1 MKVYVVGADATRP
14 SGLLAS
20 PYMEKEM
27 QVLGYQPELLSV
39 RDAGGF
45 FKALQNCAQPDAL
58 ILCPLSG
65 NLQLDAACIQAVAQV
80 CQRELE
86 PNEGAVKHLVKRQK
100 LSQEQAQQL
109 ALLPQ
114 GARVFPC
121 HQSALPGFEA
131 AGEGFHIVV
140 MPSDPEEQISLF
152 FSYLFQ
158 ILKKASASPCV
169 VRVARVMEMD
179 AAQVEQALAELLDAQ
194 SPCVAVYPKKSEV
207 IVRICDNSADR
218 SKAAQRCTAALQ
230 AVTERLG
237 DCVYG
242 IDVNSIEHAVMAKCA
257 KKNIR
262 LAFAESGSAG
272 LAAKRF
278 GNADKEG
285 KLVASTYSCRPEEMD
300 LEKLGINDKIGKTFG
315 PVSANVAAAMA
326 LGASKQ
332 EQKDLMGLSVT
343 LPNAAVKTRKAYIA
357 AVLNGRCLM
366 QELDAGN
373 YRSLTQM
380 TADAVARLFNMARKL
395 ADSYPQ
401 APQNSCDAEEAVLQ
415 GMEVVPQNAALAA
428 AATTAVAGKKRRGK
442 KQKQEQDAPASKAPK
457 GFKGILYRLFPNRD
471 DVGFEKVRKIL
482 LWVCVLVFC
491 GSVFYLV
498 DFGAQNKK
506 SQENVVALQNRMEEA
521 EKVDSE
527 GRTDVPPGYPDDY
540 LTKFADFWKENEDI
554 KGWLQ
559 IEGTNVNFPVVQ
571 TSDNDYY
578 HRLGFNKEYDYYG
591 TPYIDYECDVKT
603 PSTNLIIYG
612 HNIRN
617 DGQMFNDLTKYKQL
631 SFYKEHPLIDF
642 DSVYEEGEYKI
653 FAAFIVNTL
662 PEHDNGDVFQ
672 YNHFVNAENE
682 EEFNAFVDEV
692 RRRSLFDTSV
702 DVEYG
707 DELLTLSTCTYE
719 FKEARFVV
727 VARRVRD
734 GEDSKVDVDQAVVN
748 EDAYYPAVYAS
759 AAEYA
764 AKLGQVKGITI
775 DGDRT
780 INLEVGQTATLTA
793 SVTPA
798 DAEIKTCT
806 WDSSNTSVATVD
818 KNTGVVTAVGAGTT
832 QITASADDGGYVDNI
847 TINVTGSGTELTGIT
862 LSSTTLNL
870 QQGSTQT
877 LSATLEPADAQASLT
892 WKSSDDSIVR
902 IEGSGNSVQLTG
914 VNTGTAN
921 ITVASSDGKISAACA
936 VTVSGNSTEN
946 PGIVFAQTSLTLT
959 AGQTQNVRLTV
970 TPSGADVGDITWSA
984 SSGAISVPSSAS
996 GTEVTVT
1003 AQQAGQAVLTATT
1016 ASGLQ
1021 ASCTITVQ
1029 EQSSQNEQTGSVSL
1043 TINPLTLNPG
1053 DEGQLQYSVNPAG
1066 TQLSWSSSNPRVA
1079 DVDDNGYVTTIVS
1092 LSQTTNVTITAT
1104 AADGSSAQTTVTVL
1118 GSGGGSSSGQTTG
1131 NTQTSDNTQD
1141 NTQQGNEEQG
1151 GYEGDLGLYA
1161 AQSYMEVESGYTKL
1175 IDLYVDRPEGEVTVE
1190 CSSSDRNVAR
1200 VDDEGMVTGV
1210 GPGDATI
1217 TITATDVNTGE
1228 YQTITVDVSVSGG
1241 GGYGTSDPTP
1251 DEGESRPSGGY
1262 GTSDDRG

>member
-1 MKVYVVGADATRP
+1 
-14 SGLLAS
+14 
-20 PYMEKEM
+20 MEKEM
-27 QVLGYQPELLSV
+27 RVLGYQPELLSV

-65 NLQLDAACIQAVAQV
+65 NLQQDAACIQAVAQV

-86 PNEGAVKHLVKRQK
+86 PNEGAMKHLVKRQK
-100 LSQEQAQQL
+100 LSREQAQQL

-114 GARVFPC
+114 GARIFPC

-218 SKAAQRCTAALQ
+218 SRAAQRCTAALQ

-272 LAAKRF
+272 LAVKRF

-506 SQENVVALQNRMEEA
+506 SQENLATLQSQMEQA
-521 EKVDSE
+521 EKDVAE
-527 GRTDVPPGYPDDY
+527 GKINVSNIEGYPNDY
-540 LTKFADFWKENEDI
+540 LAKFYPFYLENEDI

-559 IEGTNVNFPVVQ
+559 IEDTNVNFPVVQ

-631 SFYKEHPLIDF
+631 SFYKEHPLVDF
-642 DSVYEEGEYKI
+642 DSVYKEGEYKI
-653 FAAFIVNTL
+653 FAAFITNNL
-662 PEHDNGDVFQ
+662 AEHDNGNRFA
-672 YNHFVNAENE
+672 YNEFTNAENE
-682 EEFNAFVDEV
+682 EEFNEFVDEV
-692 RRRSLFDTSV
+692 RRRSIFDIPV

-719 FKEARFVV
+719 FKDARFVV

-847 TINVTGSGTELTGIT
+847 TVNVTGSGTELTGIT
-862 LSSTTLNL
+862 LSSTSLNL

-877 LSATLEPADAQASLT
+877 LTATLEPADAQASLT

-1118 GSGGGSSSGQTTG
+1118 GSGGGSSSGQTG
-1131 NTQTSDNTQD
+1131 NNTQTGDNTQD

-1241 GGYGTSDPTP
+1241 GGYGTNDPAS
-1251 DEGESRPSGGY
+1251 DEGEDRPSGGY
-1262 GTSDDRG
+1262 GTSDERG

>member
-1 MKVYVVGADATRP
+1 M
-14 SGLLAS
+14 
-20 PYMEKEM
+20 
-27 QVLGYQPELLSV
+27 
-39 RDAGGF
+39 
-45 FKALQNCAQPDAL
+45 
-58 ILCPLSG
+58 
-65 NLQLDAACIQAVAQV
+65 
-80 CQRELE
+80 
-86 PNEGAVKHLVKRQK
+86 
-100 LSQEQAQQL
+100 
-109 ALLPQ
+109 
-114 GARVFPC
+114 
-121 HQSALPGFEA
+121 
-131 AGEGFHIVV
+131 
-140 MPSDPEEQISLF
+140 
-152 FSYLFQ
+152 
-158 ILKKASASPCV
+158 
-169 VRVARVMEMD
+169 
-179 AAQVEQALAELLDAQ
+179 
-194 SPCVAVYPKKSEV
+194 
-207 IVRICDNSADR
+207 
-218 SKAAQRCTAALQ
+218 
-230 AVTERLG
+230 
-237 DCVYG
+237 
-242 IDVNSIEHAVMAKCA
+242 
-257 KKNIR
+257 
-262 LAFAESGSAG
+262 
-272 LAAKRF
+272 
-278 GNADKEG
+278 
-285 KLVASTYSCRPEEMD
+285 
-300 LEKLGINDKIGKTFG
+300 
-315 PVSANVAAAMA
+315 
-326 LGASKQ
+326 
-332 EQKDLMGLSVT
+332 
-343 LPNAAVKTRKAYIA
+343 
-357 AVLNGRCLM
+357 
-366 QELDAGN
+366 
-373 YRSLTQM
+373 
-380 TADAVARLFNMARKL
+380 
-395 ADSYPQ
+395 
-401 APQNSCDAEEAVLQ
+401 
-415 GMEVVPQNAALAA
+415 
-428 AATTAVAGKKRRGK
+428 
-442 KQKQEQDAPASKAPK
+442 
-457 GFKGILYRLFPNRD
+457 
-471 DVGFEKVRKIL
+471 
-482 LWVCVLVFC
+482 
-491 GSVFYLV
+491 
-498 DFGAQNKK
+498 
-506 SQENVVALQNRMEEA
+506 
-521 EKVDSE
+521 
-527 GRTDVPPGYPDDY
+527 
-540 LTKFADFWKENEDI
+540 
-554 KGWLQ
+554 
-559 IEGTNVNFPVVQ
+559 
-571 TSDNDYY
+571 
-578 HRLGFNKEYDYYG
+578 
-591 TPYIDYECDVKT
+591 
-603 PSTNLIIYG
+603 
-612 HNIRN
+612 
-617 DGQMFNDLTKYKQL
+617 
-631 SFYKEHPLIDF
+631 
-642 DSVYEEGEYKI
+642 
-653 FAAFIVNTL
+653 
-662 PEHDNGDVFQ
+662 
-672 YNHFVNAENE
+672 
-682 EEFNAFVDEV
+682 

-862 LSSTTLNL
+862 LSSTSLNL

-877 LSATLEPADAQASLT
+877 LSATPEPADAQASLT

-921 ITVASSDGKISAACA
+921 ITVASSDGKISATCA

-1118 GSGGGSSSGQTTG
+1118 GSGGGSSSGQTGT
-1131 NTQTSDNTQD
+1131 TPSRATRSR
-1141 NTQQGNEEQG
+1141 
-1151 GYEGDLGLYA
+1151 A
-1161 AQSYMEVESGYTKL
+1161 AM
-1175 IDLYVDRPEGEVTVE
+1175 R
-1190 CSSSDRNVAR
+1190 
-1200 VDDEGMVTGV
+1200 
-1210 GPGDATI
+1210 ATW
-1217 TITATDVNTGE
+1217 ACMRR
-1228 YQTITVDVSVSGG
+1228 S
-1241 GGYGTSDPTP
+1241 PTWRLSP
-1251 DEGESRPSGGY
+1251 DTPS
-1262 GTSDDRG
+1262 